1 MITSAKGKRGFKRMT
16 KDGISAAGRFSVSD
30 ITLIGLVTAVTCVL
44 GPLSIPIFISLVP
57 VTLTNLVLYLSLYIL
72 KTRRAFLSY
81 LVYMLLGTAGL
92 PVFSG
97 FSGGI
102 GKLMGPTGGYLVGF
116 AFLVLIA
123 GYFVERWPENR
134 MACGVGMVLGTAV
147 CYGFGTLWLCRQ
159 LSIGFI
165 EGLGIGVLPYLIGD
179 GVKIFLA
186 LWFGPVIENRI
197 SKAIGKI

>member
-1 MITSAKGKRGFKRMT
+1 MT
-16 KDGISAAGRFSVSD
+16 KDGISAAGRCSVSD

-44 GPLSIPIFISLVP
+44 GPLSIPIFISPVP
-57 VTLTNLVLYLSLYIL
+57 ITLTNLILYLSLYLL

-81 LVYMLLGTAGL
+81 LVYMLLGMAGL

-102 GKLMGPTGGYLVGF
+102 GKLMRPTGGYLIGF

-134 MACGVGMVLGTAV
+134 IACAVGMVLGTAV

-165 EGLGIGVLPYLIGD
+165 EGLGVGVLPYLAGD

-186 LWFGPVIENRI
+186 LWFGPVIEKRI

>member
-1 MITSAKGKRGFKRMT
+1 MT

-44 GPLSIPIFISLVP
+44 GPLSIPIFISPVP